1 VSTEREVGELRRQLA
16 DAQAQ
21 LAEAQ
26 AERDE
31 AFSKGFE
38 QVRRRCVAAEAR
50 AEQAEATIAAVQSLA
65 DEWERKAGPESRAW
79 SVFGQQVVS
88 VPFAVEQ
95 IRAALAAAGPS
106 APETLGEPMC
116 PDCGGS
122 GNATTFDG
130 DDLGVCS
137 TCAGTGTPAISD
149 EPARCEHGQTERHEV
164 PCQCGGVFHLDLCP
178 GPAASGTP
186 AVER

>member
-106 APETLGEPMC
+106 APETPSDPTNACRE
-116 PDCGGS
+116 CGIDNPVWFAPNEVW
-122 GNATTFDG
+122 NAVMG
-130 DDLGVCS
+130 DH
-137 TCAGTGTPAISD
+137 TG
-149 EPARCEHGQTERHEV
+149 
-164 PCQCGGVFHLDLCP
+164 FLCP
-178 GPAASGTP
+178 RCFIVRAEASGLRPTAWILTP
-186 AVER
+186 EEI

>member
-106 APETLGEPMC
+106 APETPSEVAVYCENGIHSVSSGEAC
-116 PDCGGS
+116 PSCVS
-122 GNATTFDG
+122 A
-130 DDLGVCS
+130 S
-137 TCAGTGTPAISD
+137 SD
-149 EPARCEHGQTERHEV
+149 EPARCEHGKTEPHLA
-164 PCQCGGVFHLDLCP
+164 PGVGLEYRCP

-186 AVER
+186 DGGAS